1 MATTVVNVVTGPT
14 GATGV
19 YIGNVLVHT
28 SSQEVAPGTY
38 LPSARVRLT
47 ENRTRFT
54 SESVTAKSKVLMH
67 FHAYQDLVP
76 VD

>member
-1 MATTVVNVVTGPT
+1 MPTTVVNVVTGPT

-28 SSQEVAPGTY
+28 SEQGVPAGAY

-47 ENRTRFT
+47 EDHTHYTSNTLTR
-54 SESVTAKSKVLMH
+54 KSKVLTH
-67 FHAYQDLVP
+67 FHAYKDLVP
-76 VD
+76 AN